1 MNAGPSCS
9 KPDIAGSTFG
19 AGDLKTVMQ
28 HVAAAR
34 AVVRTI
40 ELAVKAQLDGSMTY
54 ENNGPERWQPAIDL
68 AAAKL
73 DLVREVLG
81 DKLDS
86 PPVNWWT
93 PLCVLAAMGAA
104 LWHGNTRIQS
114 EQLDGDDLD
123 TMARVAI
130 ELFDS
135 LMLELAGKEASHV

>member
-1 MNAGPSCS
+1 MNAAASCS
-9 KPDIAGSTFG
+9 TPDIAARTFS
-19 AGDLKTVMQ
+19 AGDLQTVAR

-40 ELAVKAQLDGSMTY
+40 ELAVKAQLDGSINY

-73 DLVREVLG
+73 NLVREVLG

-86 PPVNWWT
+86 PPVDWWT
-93 PLCVLAAMGAA
+93 PLCVLEAMGAA

-123 TMARVAI
+123 TMAHVAI

-135 LMLELAGKEASHV
+135 LTLELEAKVVSHV

>member
-1 MNAGPSCS
+1 MNAASCL

-28 HVAAAR
+28 HVAASR

-40 ELAVKAQLDGSMTY
+40 ELAVKAQLDGSITY
-54 ENNGPERWQPAIDL
+54 ENNGAERWQPAIDL

-73 DLVREVLG
+73 ELAREVLG

-86 PPVNWWT
+86 PPVDWWT
-93 PLCVLAAMGAA
+93 PLCVLEAMGAA

-123 TMARVAI
+123 TIAHVAI
-130 ELFDS
+130 ELLDS
-135 LMLELAGKEASHV
+135 LMLGLEAKGVSHV